1 MVNIHKL
8 ARVTESGPLS
18 APRRHLPGAFTGL
31 FLALFPCRL
40 DKLQGFSL
48 MVNKLQSASE
58 LRSDIRLVMVLPEWK
73 SYFFQN
79 LDINKPSDPSCSISP
94 NHFQNPIQQLWFYK
108 WAVFPHKLSEKKQE
122 QLKRAKDRGNC
133 SVMHQGA

>member
-8 ARVTESGPLS
+8 ASVTESSTLS
-18 APRRHLPGAFTGL
+18 ATRRYLPGAFTGL
-31 FLALFPCRL
+31 FLALFHCRL
-40 DKLQGFSL
+40 YQLQGFSL

-58 LRSDIRLVMVLPEWK
+58 LRSDIQLVMVLPEWK

-79 LDINKPSDPSCSISP
+79 LDINKPSDPNCSISP

-108 WAVFPHKLSEKKQE
+108 CAVSPTSSAKKT
-122 QLKRAKDRGNC
+122 RTT
-133 SVMHQGA
+133 